1 MTARRPCSAARSTG
15 SRSPRRCST
24 GSTRTRARAT
34 RRRKEAEMADQL
46 LHVGIDLGT
55 SRSAIAASNGERFV
69 VESFVG
75 WPADMVAKK
84 VLKRDVLIGHEAV
97 ANRTMLDLHRP
108 LERGLLKE
116 GSEKDVEAVREL
128 LKHLLRLVG
137 VSSNGKIDTKNVRA
151 VVGVPAA
158 AVRTNKQYLRNA
170 MKGIVDSLMI
180 VSEPFAVA
188 YGLDAL
194 LNTLII
200 DIGAGTTDF
209 CVMKGRYPTEEDQ
222 RTLTIAGDSID
233 AHLLK
238 LIEERFPQAN
248 VTIFMV
254 REWKEKTSFVGAAP
268 EKIVVT
274 APVKGVPTDLDIT
287 NEMKAACETLVGPVV
302 ETMLDLLAKLEPE
315 FHDRVRNN
323 IIVSGGGGLI
333 RGLSEALED
342 ALKTVGGGKVKYM
355 EDPVFVGSDGGLALA
370 LDAPDGDWEKL
381 SS

>member
-1 MTARRPCSAARSTG
+1 MASTG
-15 SRSPRRCST
+15 I
-24 GSTRTRARAT
+24 
-34 RRRKEAEMADQL
+34 

-55 SRSAIAASNGERFV
+55 SRSAISASNGERFV
-69 VESFVG
+69 VDSFVG
-75 WPADMVAKK
+75 WPVDMVAKK
-84 VLKRDVLIGHEAV
+84 VLKRTVLIGHDAV
-97 ANRTMLDLHRP
+97 SNRTMLDLHRP

-128 LKHLLRLVG
+128 LKYLLGLVG
-137 VSSNGKIDTKNVRA
+137 VSSNGKVDTSNVRA

-158 AVRTNKQYLRNA
+158 ALRTNKQYLRNT

-194 LNTLII
+194 LNTMII

-222 RTLTIAGDSID
+222 RTLMIAGDSID

-238 LIEERFPQAN
+238 LIEERYPQAN

-254 REWKEKTSFVGAAP
+254 REWKEKNSFVGQP
-268 EKIVVT
+268 PHRVMVT
-274 APVKGVPTDLDIT
+274 APVKGVPTELDIT
-287 NEMKAACETLVGPVV
+287 NEIRASCETLLDPTI
-302 ETMLDLLAKLEPE
+302 ETMLDLLSRVEPE
-315 FHDRVRNN
+315 FQERVRNN
-323 IIVSGGGGLI
+323 VILSGGGGLI
-333 RGLSEALED
+333 RGLANALEG
-342 ALKTVGGGKVKYM
+342 ALRQVGGGRVTYM

-370 LDAPDGDWEKL
+370 IDAPDTDWDKL
-381 SS
+381 SA

>member
-1 MTARRPCSAARSTG
+1 MAG
-15 SRSPRRCST
+15 SS
-24 GSTRTRARAT
+24 
-34 RRRKEAEMADQL
+34 EL

-55 SRSAIAASNGERFV
+55 SRSAISASNGERFV
-69 VESFVG
+69 VDSFVG
-75 WPADMVAKK
+75 WPVDMVAKK
-84 VLKRDVLIGHEAV
+84 VLKRQVLIGHDAV
-97 ANRTMLDLHRP
+97 SNRMMLDLHRP

-128 LKHLLRLVG
+128 LRHLLGLVG
-137 VSSNGKIDTKNVRA
+137 VSANGKVRVSNVRA

-158 AVRTNKQYLRNA
+158 ALRTNKQYLRNS

-194 LNTLII
+194 LNTMII

-238 LIEERFPQAN
+238 LIEERYPEAN
-248 VTIFMV
+248 VTVFMV
-254 REWKEKTSFVGAAP
+254 REWKEKYSFVGEASQRAL
-268 EKIVVT
+268 VT
-274 APVKGVPTDLDIT
+274 APVRGVPTELDIT
-287 NEMKAACETLVGPVV
+287 NEIKASCDTLLGPTI
-302 ETMLDLLAKLEPE
+302 ETMLDLLSRVEPE
-315 FHDRVRNN
+315 FQEKVRNH
-323 IIVSGGGGLI
+323 IILSGGGGLI
-333 RGLSEALED
+333 RNLPHALEA
-342 ALKTVGGGKVKYM
+342 ALKQVGGGKVTYM

-370 LDAPDGDWEKL
+370 LDAPETDWEKL
-381 SS
+381 SA